1 MSSGKKKTSKII
13 VEKIEDF
20 FLKGDLQPGSKLP
33 PERELASQFGVSR
46 SSVRE
51 ALQQLQLNGVIVIR
65 QGGGSYIST
74 DEVQKVSDQ
83 LSVSIVEA
91 ESHLILDMLELR
103 RALEIE
109 SVSLASQRAKESDL
123 ARIKEA
129 LDQMKESLYDAEK
142 GIKADL
148 HFHQRIVEASHNQ
161 LLINLVQSL
170 AERMEDSIRATRTH
184 RFMDVDRY
192 EDTFAEHEEIYEA
205 ISIRN
210 SALAKA
216 LMEKHINRI
225 LLELDLPAHPFDAA
239 SGSLVYGKKSE

>member
-1 MSSGKKKTSKII
+1 MISGKKKTSKII
-13 VEKIEDF
+13 AEKIEGF
-20 FLKGDLQPGSKLP
+20 FLKGDLKPGSKLP
-33 PERELASQFGVSR
+33 SERELASRFGVSR

-51 ALQQLQLNGVIVIR
+51 ALQQLQLNGAIIIR
-65 QGGGSYIST
+65 QGGGSYINT

-91 ESHLILDMLELR
+91 ESHLIVDMLELR

-109 SVSLASQRAKESDL
+109 SVSLAAQRAAEKDL

-129 LDQMKESLYDAEK
+129 LDGMRESLYDAEK

-192 EDTFAEHEEIYEA
+192 EDTFAEHAEIYEA
-205 ISIRN
+205 ICIKN
-210 SALAKA
+210 SALAKQ

-225 LLELDLPAHPFDAA
+225 LEELDLPNHPSNAFPDTV
-239 SGSLVYGKKSE
+239 G